1 LTKQTVGLVIGGFL
15 PALVYGLGGFMQKI
29 CSQNGIALGYYV
41 ISGGLGMV
49 IVGLIVLAFSVDRQV
64 SLGAV
69 LLTIALGMCSA
80 TGMALVGIALVKY
93 KISIAKLSPL
103 YNMNTLVT
111 VSLGLFLL
119 SEWKE
124 VHATKVFVG
133 AAMIT
138 LGGILVANS

>member
-1 LTKQTVGLVIGGFL
+1 LTKQTVGLVIGGLL
-15 PALVYGLGGFMQKI
+15 PALVYGFGGFLQKI
-29 CSQNGIALGYYV
+29 CNQNGIALGYYV

-49 IVGLIVLAFSVDRQV
+49 ITGLVVLAFTADRNY
-64 SLGAV
+64 SLGA
-69 LLTIALGMCSA
+69 IALTVVLGICSA

-111 VSLGLFLL
+111 VSLGLLLL

-124 VHATKVFVG
+124 VHTVKLLIG
-133 AAMIT
+133 AMMIT
-138 LGGILVANS
+138 LGGILVVNS

>member
-1 LTKQTVGLVIGGFL
+1 VGLIIGGFL
-15 PALVYGLGGFMQKI
+15 PALVYGFGGFMQKI
-29 CSQNGIALGYYV
+29 CNQNGIALGYYV

-49 IVGLIVLAFSVDRQV
+49 IVGLIVLALSADRQY
-64 SLGAV
+64 SLSAV
-69 LLTIALGMCSA
+69 LLTMVLGMCSA

-111 VSLGLFLL
+111 VSLGLLLL

-124 VHATKVFVG
+124 VHAAKLFVG
-133 AAMIT
+133 AVMIT